1 MDTPVCPYLPEGS
14 IFSLLMIGQGP
25 ADEDGVVDVL
35 RDPSGAPQPPGVPAA
50 RVVTAARRTRGQK
63 RAAEVITA
71 DAPCTPVLLRAAI
84 VGKARMPRAALDV
97 LAPNGAVI
105 GHVSLPNTSRAFD
118 LQQRFWLVGD
128 PVPGA
133 VVAFVSEHGD
143 QVLLPG
149 STLKA
154 GAATGQRWS
163 GVACR
168 MLGWERPTHAAVAP
182 GGFQA
187 VFSDERRSVDSP
199 EFARAVQR
207 FRTAAVTIPMF
218 FFAVCFPYLFVIPF
232 LAERGDSMLT
242 LLAFPVV
249 GGGLMT
255 LWSAH
260 CRKQIGL
267 EAELIEAGAAEWD
280 KEIAFTQSY
289 WASMRRPS
297 AAWEGP
303 LPTATR

>member
-1 MDTPVCPYLPEGS
+1 
-14 IFSLLMIGQGP
+14 MIGRPP
-25 ADEDGVVDVL
+25 ADEDRVVDVL
-35 RDPSGAPQPPGVPAA
+35 RDPSGAPAQPVAPGP
-50 RVVTAARRTRGQK
+50 RVVTARRRTRGQK
-63 RAAEVITA
+63 RAAAVITT
-71 DAPCTPVLLRAAI
+71 DAPCAPVLLRAAI
-84 VGKARMPRAALDV
+84 VGKARMPRAALEV

-105 GHVSLPNTSRAFD
+105 GHVALPNTSKAFD

-128 PVPGA
+128 PAPGS

-143 QVLLPG
+143 QVVLPG
-149 STLKA
+149 SRLKEGPA
-154 GAATGQRWS
+154 VGQIWS

-168 MLGWERPTHAAVAP
+168 MLGWERPSHASLAP

-187 VFSDERRSVDSP
+187 VFADERRSVDSP

-232 LAERGDSMLT
+232 LAERGYSMLA
-242 LLAFPVV
+242 LLALPVL
-249 GGGLMT
+249 GGGFMT

-260 CRKQIGL
+260 CRKQIGV
-267 EAELIEAGAAEWD
+267 EAELIEAGAARFD

-303 LPTATR
+303 LPAAVR